1 MVLAAKY
8 IGAGI
13 AATGLIGAAIGI
25 GIVFGALINSVS
37 RNPSIKNNLFSY
49 AILGFS
55 LSEATGLFALMI
67 AFIVLFALFN
77 NWIELYY
84 PL

>member
-8 IGAGI
+8 IGAGV
-13 AATGLIGAAIGI
+13 AACGLIGAAIGI
-25 GIVFGALINSVS
+25 GLVFAALINSVS

-55 LSEATGLFALMI
+55 LAEATGLFALMV
-67 AFIVLFALFN
+67 AFIILFA
-77 NWIELYY
+77 
-84 PL
+84 